1 MSNATEIV
9 IIAFAITNGLRVVAY
24 LPQIIRLARDETGA
38 AAVSCCTWFLFLVSN
53 ISTAT
58 YAALVLNEPWMTVVF
73 TANAVCSAAIFA
85 LATLK
90 RWRLGPRAGGHAAML
105 RTA

>member
-9 IIAFAITNGLRVVAY
+9 IFAFAITNGLRVIAY
-24 LPQIIRLARDETGA
+24 LPQIIRLVRDETGA
-38 AAVSCCTWFLFLVSN
+38 AGVSCCTWFLFLVSN

-58 YAALVLNEPWMTVVF
+58 YAALVLSEPWMTVVF
-73 TANAVCSAAIFA
+73 TANTVCSAAIFA

-90 RWRLGPRAGGHAAML
+90 RRRLGPRAGGNAATL

>member
-1 MSNATEIV
+1 MSTATEIV

-73 TANAVCSAAIFA
+73 TANAVCSAAIVVLSMLKRRRLA
-85 LATLK
+85 SRAAGDLAT
-90 RWRLGPRAGGHAAML
+90 R